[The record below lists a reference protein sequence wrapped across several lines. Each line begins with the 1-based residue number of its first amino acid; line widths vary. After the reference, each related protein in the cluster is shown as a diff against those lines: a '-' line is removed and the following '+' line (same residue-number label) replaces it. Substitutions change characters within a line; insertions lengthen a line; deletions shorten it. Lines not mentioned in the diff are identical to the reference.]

1 MPFLSTVFF
10 FSFHKEQALL
20 FVSVIWFCLA
30 WTCSEWNSME
40 NPPLKEFLLKEDAS
54 LCLEH
59 SGVWITMDLVCIYGK
74 AHGAEEKQ

>member
-1 MPFLSTVFF
+1 
-10 FSFHKEQALL
+10 
-20 FVSVIWFCLA
+20 
-30 WTCSEWNSME
+30 ME